1 MLVPLPASTRLSRF
15 LLAVA
20 LTGCGAFG
28 TPQIRRTVG
37 GESRVGN
44 YVSPYSYEHFVRG
57 ELAAERGDL
66 REAYDE
72 YRQARTGPAD
82 DPLLIARLADVLDQL
97 GHEVEALELLAQ
109 GDELSPDDESIHME
123 RGRIHERHD
132 RLDDAADAYGRAASA
147 APSSEQGPL
156 ALAALL
162 RRRDE
167 PTEAD
172 AVLERY
178 LGRARGAG
186 AARARL
192 ALAIERRDPLA
203 AAEAVRAL
211 LEAAPARASEVR
223 AAAVTALDGGQPEL
237 ALRLLAA
244 LAEDPADRPLRLR
257 AAIEAR
263 QRELAEGMLAEWMPA
278 EPNDLIQVADGY
290 LAIGM
295 PERALELGRVAMGE
309 DGGPLARL
317 VVARALIATGHPD
330 EAAPMLAALEPG
342 SRAWP
347 GAPLALAEAMR
358 AMGRPALAAE
368 TLARAAERAPDP
380 ALSVALADARLDTGA
395 GEAALAALAGEAA
408 LVRAARARVLDRL
421 GRHADAVTAY
431 LEVPVDDPTVPLAD
445 RARAQAERALADGQ
459 RERAVSLLREQA
471 EAAPEDAAA
480 RRRLD
485 ELLSAS

>member
-1 MLVPLPASTRLSRF
+1 MPLPVPARW
-15 LLAVA
+15 LLALA

-44 YVSPYSYEHFVRG
+44 YVSPYSYEHFIRG
-57 ELAAERGDL
+57 ELAAARGDL
-66 REAYDE
+66 REAAEE
-72 YRQARTGPAD
+72 YRLARAGPAD
-82 DPLLIARLADVLDQL
+82 DPFLLARLADVLDRL
-97 GHEVEALELLAQ
+97 GRENEAMQILAQ
-109 GDELSPDDESIHME
+109 GDELSPDDESIHLQ

-132 RLDDAADAYGRAASA
+132 RLDEAADAYARAASA
-147 APSSEQGPL
+147 APGSEQGPL

-162 RRRDE
+162 RRRDQA
-167 PTEAD
+167 TEAD

-223 AAAVTALDGGQPEL
+223 AAARTALDGGQPEL

-244 LAEDPADRPLRLR
+244 LPDDPEDRATRLR

-263 QRELAEGMLAEWMPA
+263 QHELAEGMLAERMPTSPPELIAVA
-278 EPNDLIQVADGY
+278 EGY

-295 PERALELGRVAMGE
+295 PARALELGRVAMSE

-317 VVARALIATGHPD
+317 VVGRALAATERAD
-330 EAAPMLAALEPG
+330 EGAVILSSIEPG

-347 GAPLALAEAMR
+347 DAPLALADALR
-358 AMGRPALAAE
+358 LRGRPALAAE
-368 TLARAAERAPDP
+368 ALARAASRGPDP
-380 ALSVALADARLDTGA
+380 RLSIALADARLEAGDGA
-395 GEAALAALAGEAA
+395 AALAALAGDGAA
-408 LVRAARARVLDRL
+408 IRAARARALDRL
-421 GRHADAVTAY
+421 GRHAEAVQAY
-431 LEVPVDDPTVPLAD
+431 LEVPVDDPAVPSGD
-445 RARAQAERALADGQ
+445 RARAQAERALAAGERD
-459 RERAVSLLREQA
+459 RAVTLLRERT
-471 EAAPEDAAA
+471 ERAPEDGSA

-485 ELLSAS
+485 ELLGAS